1 MPRYLIERT
10 YTVDMDGLPTVAT
23 RSKAIG
29 HYHYPEIVWE
39 HSHVVMDDDGAIKTY
54 CIYSAP
60 TEEMLREHAEGF
72 GAHVI
77 TNLYEI
83 VDDVTPE
90 DVRRRAAAANL

>member
-1 MPRYLIERT
+1 MPRFVIERA
-10 YTVDMDGLPTVAT
+10 YTVDEADVPVVAT
-23 RSKAIG
+23 RSKRLARD
-29 HYHYPEIVWE
+29 HYPEITWE

-60 TEEMLREHAEGF
+60 TEEMLREHADGF